1 MRTIDVRHDGLG
13 KFRRIVGSG
22 IVEQKAAVQKQLWE
36 KQWQRRQALE
46 HRHFVGPN
54 AATLQALKKLQADEQ
69 SEDAGRELLSL
80 TTILLNAVRP
90 QPAAD
95 WQPSSGRTEFPDPPP
110 AEPKPLQLMREPRK
124 ADFMPGPPRNL
135 VALLQVGRRRRQRE
149 AALASFKAAHDE
161 WDYAVQWKTQE
172 QDTATKKYRA
182 ALADWDARKSAFHA
196 AQAAA
201 AARLETLQQRY
212 ARKEPDAV
220 VANANLVLLAADRP
234 DGFPKHWQIDFAG
247 GVMTIDYEL
256 PSTDQ
261 LPSVKKVKYAVARD
275 AFEAVALA
283 ERERDQLYAE
293 AMYQTSLAVV
303 HLLFASDAAE
313 AIKAVSFNGW
323 VNFIDKANGRPARA
337 CVMSMQTTKEIF
349 RRIDLASVDPQACFK
364 ALNGAVS
371 AKLVAMT
378 ATRG

>member
-13 KFRRIVGSG
+13 KFRRIVGYG
-22 IVEQKAAVQKQLWE
+22 LVEQKVAAQHAVWD
-36 KQWQRRQALE
+36 KQWQRRRALE
-46 HRHFVGPN
+46 HRHFAGPN
-54 AATLQALKKLQADEQ
+54 AATLQALKRLQADEQ

-80 TTILLNAVRP
+80 ATILLNAVRP
-90 QPAAD
+90 QPV
-95 WQPSSGRTEFPDPPP
+95 TEWKPLSEHGEFSELPP

-161 WDYAVQWKTQE
+161 WDYAVRWVTQE
-172 QDTATKKYRA
+172 HDTATKKYRA

-201 AARLETLQQRY
+201 ATRLEALQRRY
-212 ARKEPDAV
+212 AQKDPEAV

-234 DGFPKHWQIDFAG
+234 DGFPKHWQIDFTG
-247 GVMTIDYEL
+247 GVTTVDYEL

-261 LPSVKKVKYAVARD
+261 LPSVKKVKYAAARD
-275 AFEAVALA
+275 AFEAVGLA
-283 ERERDQLYAE
+283 ECERDQLYAE
-293 AMYQTSLAVV
+293 ALYQTCLAVV

-313 AIKAVSFNGW
+313 AIEAVTFNGW
-323 VNFIDKANGRPARA
+323 VNFIDKSNGRPARA
-337 CVMSMQTTKEIF
+337 CVMSLQTTKEDF

-364 ALNGAVS
+364 SLNGVAS
-371 AKLVAMT
+371 SKLAAMT
-378 ATRG
+378 AVRN